1 MPVVVEIAFLLMI
14 AAGCSGFL
22 SPMRIRRFVAFRNN
36 FSPGK
41 GRARIHSLIG
51 MVLSCQKGGLLIQ
64 GMRIYSVYGPVVLF
78 ALLLGLMCS
87 GDKNSGNVRV
97 RLNFK

>member
-1 MPVVVEIAFLLMI
+1 MI

-36 FSPGK
+36 FSPA
-41 GRARIHSLIG
+41 RASEIHSLIG
-51 MVLSCQKGGLLIQ
+51 WSYHARRAAADT

-87 GDKNSGNVRV
+87 GDKIAAM
-97 RLNFK
+97 FEFD